1 MNSKNSMVLISD
13 DKNLSEKIASKLV
26 FLRNNDEVLISD
38 YKEAVNSV
46 KLAQASIVLVHETNS
61 KSKTVELIDEL
72 RKEDVNLC
80 IILLAD
86 SVLSLIHI

>member
-1 MNSKNSMVLISD
+1 MNSKNSIVLISD
-13 DKNLSEKIASKLV
+13 DKNLSENIASKLV

-61 KSKTVELIDEL
+61 
-72 RKEDVNLC
+72 
-80 IILLAD
+80 
-86 SVLSLIHI
+86 